1 MTKHLILALGL
12 ILLMASCATSK
23 QKGPVNIVFDDE
35 GTQPAMDVGGRQS
48 LIDFH
53 EAMKAKA
60 MGDIEKAG
68 TLFKKVIKSNPDN
81 DAAWFEMA
89 RIYYSNQDMNE
100 AYFHADKAYK
110 LDPENPYYLELT
122 AQINIAN
129 GKYRDAIPAYIQ
141 LVDMAPGN
149 ADYYIQLASLYE
161 RSKDLRKAI
170 AVYDRLENQLG
181 PDEMVIIQKQR
192 LYMFLGD
199 TDKAVAEVL
208 KLIELS
214 PNEPRYYG
222 ILGETYEA
230 AGMPE
235 KAVAA
240 YKQLLEKDPGNGYA
254 AMSLADFY
262 YRAGEQKEYQTYIVM
277 AFEDPMLSIDY
288 KVQHLVKYIDIIK
301 LSETRRKDA
310 FLLGEILVQVHPE
323 DPKAYAMYGDLLYNG
338 GKSDEALAQYEKGLE
353 IDGSVFT
360 VWQQA
365 MFIAAELGKWEKL
378 ASLSEEA
385 IALYPTQP
393 MAYFMHGVGK
403 AQLKE
408 YEDAVAALQQALII
422 SGSNKLLQAEIY
434 AALGDTYHGMKE
446 YGKSDEAYQESLDR
460 NPDNAHV
467 LNNFAYY
474 LSLRKK
480 ELDKATEMARR
491 ANELE
496 PNNAAFED
504 TYGWVLYQKGQYEQ
518 ARIWIEKAL
527 KNGGDTR
534 AAILEHY
541 GDVHYQ
547 LGKVDSA
554 VEYWQRALEHGGPE
568 EELNKKIRN
577 RKIHE

>member
-1 MTKHLILALGL
+1 MTKDLILAFGL
-12 ILLMASCATSK
+12 LLIMASCATSK
-23 QKGPVNIVFDDE
+23 QKGPVNIIFDDE
-35 GTQPAMDVGGRQS
+35 GTGPAMDVGGRQS

-53 EAMKAKA
+53 EAMKAKS
-60 MGDIEKAG
+60 MGDIEKAAM
-68 TLFKKVIKSNPDN
+68 LFKKVIKANPDN

-89 RIYYSNQDMNE
+89 RIYYSNQEMNE
-100 AYFHADKAYK
+100 AYFHADKANK
-110 LDPENPYYLELT
+110 LSPENPYYLELT

-129 GKYRDAIPAYIQ
+129 GKYRDAIPTYIQ
-141 LVDMAPGN
+141 LVEMAPGN

-170 AVYDRLENQLG
+170 AVYDRLENRLG
-181 PDEMVIIQKQR
+181 PDEMVILQKQR

-230 AGMPE
+230 AGRPE
-235 KAVAA
+235 KAIEA
-240 YKQLLEKDPGNGYA
+240 YMQLLDKDPGNGYA
-254 AMSLADFY
+254 SMSLADFY
-262 YRAGEQKEYQTYIVM
+262 YRAGEQEKYRTYIVM
-277 AFEDPMLSIDY
+277 AFEDAMLSIDY
-288 KVQHLVKYIDIIK
+288 KVQHLVNYIDIIK

-310 FLLGEILVQVHPE
+310 YMLGEILVQVHSE

-338 GKSDEALAQYEKGLE
+338 GSSDEALAQYEAGLA

-365 MFIAAELGKWEKL
+365 MYIAAELGKWEKL
-378 ASLSEEA
+378 ASLSEDA

-393 MAYFMHGVGK
+393 MTYFMHGVAK
-403 AQLKE
+403 NQLKE
-408 YEDAVAALQQALII
+408 YEDAVAALQQAILI

-434 AALGDTYHGMKE
+434 ATLGDTYHGMKE
-446 YGKSDEAYQESLDR
+446 HKKSDEAYQESLDR

-474 LSLRKK
+474 LSLRKNDL
-480 ELDKATEMARR
+480 EKATEMARK

-534 AAILEHY
+534 ATILEHY
-541 GDVHYQ
+541 GDVQFQ